1 MTIST
6 YSVLEQS
13 SQSHHPW
20 HLSHKFSQILTN
32 LSNLSNVTILPTLTL
47 LYIPSNILSAS
58 PGPFVP
64 DRERNPIRRVPERMS
79 YSQKQREAF
88 ARMQD
93 ARLPPNHMVLGTPTG
108 LLLNELRH
116 SPRYVLCWTLNF
128 FDIDYLSGIDYLSDI
143 DYIFIHLGNS
153 YFFDYLSDN
162 DCVAGIGYIF

>member
-20 HLSHKFSQILTN
+20 HLSHKFSQIYQIYQIYQ
-32 LSNLSNVTILPTLTL
+32 NLSNVTILPTLTL
-47 LYIPSNILSAS
+47 LCIPSNILSAL

-116 SPRYVLCWTLNF
+116 SPRYVLDFGFYVGFYVGRYGQFLF
-128 FDIDYLSGIDYLSDI
+128 F
-143 DYIFIHLGNS
+143 
-153 YFFDYLSDN
+153 
-162 DCVAGIGYIF
+162 

>member
-1 MTIST
+1 MSQSYPHSLFST
-6 YSVLEQS
+6 SPLT
-13 SQSHHPW
+13 QSHHPW
-20 HLSHKFSQILTN
+20 HLSHKFSQIYQIYQIYQ
-32 LSNLSNVTILPTLTL
+32 NLSNVTILPTLSL

-128 FDIDYLSGIDYLSDI
+128 MLDVMGNSDFFDIDYLSGIDYLSDM
-143 DYIFIHLGNS
+143 
-153 YFFDYLSDN
+153 
-162 DCVAGIGYIF
+162 